1 MDQRARQLRRA
12 IVKLGRRRGRPEQ
25 IPAAIRNGVLK
36 YMKRH
41 HANGINRNGLA
52 RAVGVSVTT
61 LKRWESAAAE
71 REQPRA
77 LVPVAVRVPPSG
89 ADKQLVLITASGL
102 RLEGLGVEEAAWLL
116 RELS

>member
-1 MDQRARQLRRA
+1 MDQAARQLRRA
-12 IVKLGRRRGRPEQ
+12 IAKLGRRRGRPEQ

-36 YMKRH
+36 YMRQH
-41 HANGINRNGLA
+41 RGNGVNRNGLA

-61 LKRWESAAAE
+61 LKRWENTAAE

-77 LVPVAVRVPPSG
+77 LVPVAVRVPPGG
-89 ADKQLVLITASGL
+89 AERQLALITPGGV